1 MVHKL
6 FDKKTSSVN
15 KGTGINSDVASK
27 NEELANEL
35 RKPLVKKI
43 KKQKVL
49 SPFIDNMCDNDLAD
63 VQLLSE
69 ICFYFALLVFSVNM
83 LGFFL

>member
-1 MVHKL
+1 MVYKL

>member
-1 MVHKL
+1 MVYKL
-6 FDKKTSSVN
+6 FDKKASSVN

-49 SPFIDNMCDNDLAD
+49 SSFIDNMCDNDLAD
-63 VQLLSE
+63 MQLLSE